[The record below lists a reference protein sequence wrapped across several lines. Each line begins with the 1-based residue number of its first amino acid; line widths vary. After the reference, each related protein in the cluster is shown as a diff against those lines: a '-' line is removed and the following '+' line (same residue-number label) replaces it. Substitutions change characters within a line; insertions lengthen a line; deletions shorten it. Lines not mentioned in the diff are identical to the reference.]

1 MFLKILFIR
10 FEKVVSVFI
19 KLKGIIKYLNNL
31 YLYLKA
37 VFYLLFFYMRIK
49 LKLVLRFIFINYLV
63 FLNLFYIFEIR
74 GNK

>member
-1 MFLKILFIR
+1 M
-10 FEKVVSVFI
+10 VSVFI

-49 LKLVLRFIFINYLV
+49 LKLVLRFIFINYLA
-63 FLNLFYIFEIR
+63 FLNLFYIFEIK